1 MLDLAFLPW
10 GFGVSR
16 SGGSGISGLEFRAL
30 VVVWGGV
37 LGLGAVEFYIPHRA
51 TSTKC
56 HGTRVP
62 DSFGALHPWGSVFR
76 GFKV

>member
-10 GFGVSR
+10 GFGVSG

-37 LGLGAVEFYIPHRA
+37 LGLGAVEFY
-51 TSTKC
+51 
-56 HGTRVP
+56 
-62 DSFGALHPWGSVFR
+62 F
-76 GFKV
+76 